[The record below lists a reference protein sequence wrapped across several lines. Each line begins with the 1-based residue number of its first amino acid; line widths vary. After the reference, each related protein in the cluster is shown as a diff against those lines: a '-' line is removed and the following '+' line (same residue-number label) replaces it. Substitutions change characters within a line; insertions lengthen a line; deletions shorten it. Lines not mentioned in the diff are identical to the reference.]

1 MPARLLA
8 CDWGNTNL
16 RAWVLDDHGAALAE
30 ARFDLGVSRLGPGE
44 PAARF
49 DDTVRPA
56 LKAQDLPALLCGAVG
71 SNVGWATA
79 PYVDCPADPAEVAR
93 AMLEVAP
100 GVRIVPGLRCKGVA
114 GHPDVL
120 RGEETQLL
128 GWLAGDPARRRG
140 RRLVCQPGTHSKWML
155 VEDGRVLRF
164 ASAMTG
170 ELFEHL
176 TRHGVL
182 RGAGGA
188 DDDPAAFEEGLAAAG
203 DGDALAARLFAA
215 RGRVAGAGAAPAST
229 PSFLSGLL
237 IGAEVAGTPR
247 VLGEASDLVVDLLG
261 SPALCARYAR
271 ALDRVGR
278 AWAAHEGDAATR
290 AGLFEL
296 HRLTESP

>member
-1 MPARLLA
+1 MAVRLLA

-16 RAWVLDDHGAALAE
+16 RAWVLDETGAVLGE

-49 DDTVRPA
+49 ADTVRPA
-56 LKAQDLPALLCGAVG
+56 LKAEGLPALLCGAVG
-71 SNVGWATA
+71 SNVGWVTA
-79 PYVDCPADPAEVAR
+79 PYVDCPADPAEVAA
-93 AMLEVAP
+93 AMIEVEP
-100 GVRIVPGLRCKGVA
+100 RVRIVPGLRCKGVA

-128 GWLAGDPARRRG
+128 GWLSADPARRQG

-182 RGAGGA
+182 RSTGEV
-188 DDDPAAFEEGLAAAG
+188 DDDPAAFDAGLAAAG
-203 DGDALAARLFAA
+203 DGDALAARLFSA
-215 RGRVAGAGAAPAST
+215 RGRVAGAGASPAST

-237 IGAEVAGTPR
+237 IGAEVASTPR
-247 VLGEASDLVVDLLG
+247 VLGDASDLPVDLLG

-271 ALDRVGR
+271 AVARRNLTCEIHD
-278 AWAAHEGDAATR
+278 GDVATR

-296 HRLTESP
+296 HRLTEPA